1 METRTILDIYGS
13 SSTPVKKKFIVDVEP
28 ADFAFMGVKFIYF
41 FIYFLKKLFFWKM
54 LKNLEKSEKIRE
66 NPQVGDNPSAV
77 LNISQHNFQ

>member
-1 METRTILDIYGS
+1 MPVSEGVLDLFW
-13 SSTPVKKKFIVDVEP
+13 KKFIVDVEP